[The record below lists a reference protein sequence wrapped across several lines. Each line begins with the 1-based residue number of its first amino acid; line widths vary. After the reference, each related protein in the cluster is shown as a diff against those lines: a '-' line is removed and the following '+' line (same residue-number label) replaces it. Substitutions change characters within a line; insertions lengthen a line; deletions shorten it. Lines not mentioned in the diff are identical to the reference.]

1 MKKFLLAIIAS
12 ASFAGSG
19 AVAATLHGE
28 FWDVAPNTIA
38 SVTQAINAVNGGA
51 DPTTAT
57 FTSTGIN
64 YGDAGAN
71 WAIGSLSD
79 FLNADAGSI
88 NGTDPANIQE
98 SVFRLTGSV
107 SLTTGD
113 NINVTSDDGFR
124 LTIGGVVLNAPGD
137 EGLRGP
143 GSSTN
148 MTWTGATGVYATEL
162 WFFEGN
168 VTQVQLISNLN
179 DYSVAAVPVPAS
191 ALLLLTGLGG
201 IVAMRR
207 RRKSA

>member
-1 MKKFLLAIIAS
+1 MKKILFAAIAS
-12 ASFAGSG
+12 IGFASGSS
-19 AVAATLHGE
+19 AATLNGE

-38 SVTQAINAVNGGA
+38 SVSQAITAVNGGA

-64 YGDAGAN
+64 YGDASTG

-88 NGTDPANIQE
+88 VGTNPASIQE
-98 SVFRLTGSV
+98 SVFRLTGKV
-107 SLTTGD
+107 AVNTND

-124 LTIGGVVLNAPGD
+124 LIIGGVQLNPGSS

-148 MTWTGATGVYATEL
+148 MTWLGASGVYDATL

-168 VTQVQLISNLN
+168 VTQVQLISNLG
-179 DYSVAAVPVPAS
+179 DYATEIPVPAS
-191 ALLLLTGLGG
+191 ALLLLTAVGG
-201 IVAMRR
+201 IGALRR
-207 RRKSA
+207 RRKT